1 MNYEK
6 ESPIEILTILYNHHK
21 FMKELKLKNVKT
33 QKTEEEIQFHT
44 NQENAFKEAIDLLN
58 SK

>member
-1 MNYEK
+1 
-6 ESPIEILTILYNHHK
+6 
-21 FMKELKLKNVKT
+21 MKELKLKNVKT